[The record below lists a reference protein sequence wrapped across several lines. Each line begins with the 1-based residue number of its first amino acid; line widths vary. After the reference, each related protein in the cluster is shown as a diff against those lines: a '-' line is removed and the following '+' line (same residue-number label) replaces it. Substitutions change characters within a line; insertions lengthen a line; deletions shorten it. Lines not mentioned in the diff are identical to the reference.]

1 MTSLNKYSLR
11 NTVLTIASL
20 NLIYFVIE
28 FYYGRKF
35 NSVSLIGDSVDF
47 LEDAS
52 VNLLIAVALGWS
64 LAKRRLTSYFLA
76 ALLLVPGIAFLWNA
90 IHQILSPEVPTGSG
104 MSFVGFGAL
113 AVNVFCAFLI
123 AKHRHEGGG
132 LVRAA
137 YYSARNDA
145 IANVLIIVAGVLTL
159 IYPSIL
165 PDLIIGLTIFAMNA
179 GAAKDVLA
187 AARAEA

>member
-1 MTSLNKYSLR
+1 MKLR
-11 NTVLTIASL
+11 KTVTIVAGL
-20 NLIYFVIE
+20 NLVYFVIE

-64 LAKRRLTSYFLA
+64 LSKRRLTSYFLA

-90 IHQILSPEVPTGSG
+90 IHQLLSPEVPKGSG
-104 MSFVGFGAL
+104 MSYVGFGAL

-145 IANVLIIVAGVLTL
+145 VANVLIIAAGVVTL

-187 AARAEA
+187 AARAET